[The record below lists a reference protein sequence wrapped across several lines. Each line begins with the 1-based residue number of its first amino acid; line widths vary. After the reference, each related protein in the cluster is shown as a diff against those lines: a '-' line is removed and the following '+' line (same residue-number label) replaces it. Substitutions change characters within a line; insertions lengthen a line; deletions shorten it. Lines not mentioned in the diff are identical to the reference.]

1 MKYESIIKTK
11 KLLLGIEI
19 LRMTFAF
26 FILFFHCKNNN
37 IYSMNFTSYLNEI
50 VEIGLTQF
58 FIISFYFSYN
68 SFISKNIY
76 KIKERFKRLLVPYV
90 IWPIIVFLL
99 QVLFYSNYDV
109 KQSKFFTYNT
119 RPGHILRL
127 KQNYKKTFNYTSIN

>member
-58 FIISFYFSYN
+58 FIISSLCYMANYSI
-68 SFISKNIY
+68 FI
-76 KIKERFKRLLVPYV
+76 
-90 IWPIIVFLL
+90 
-99 QVLFYSNYDV
+99 
-109 KQSKFFTYNT
+109 
-119 RPGHILRL
+119 
-127 KQNYKKTFNYTSIN
+127 TSIIL